1 MCAKGFKAKKAKT
14 MEWFSDIRKAEVSE
28 ELIDLG
34 FDRPGPILDQ
44 AEPCDDPK
52 DPSVKASIFFEP
64 IPRSDEDLALFLL
77 IKEDSRNHWHI
88 DQMHLYI
95 QMESQRTQEGV
106 LVFNRKFSLDP
117 GPLPEF
123 GSIMQIAD
131 AWIAV
136 EKDKERCFSEYN
148 LEKELTELGFSK
160 NPELLK
166 NRTREAGFTIFHFSE
181 SIEPNEG
188 LKQKN
193 VRFEFVVTPPEKN
206 LPAVLWM
213 IRGFLQTGASDEL
226 DLQCRA
232 ERGFYKFNDRLPHK
246 AEMIKELL
254 QMAKLQESPYAE
266 VRRRFRIG
274 QGRGEEVTQRSYIQG
289 QLKL

>member
-1 MCAKGFKAKKAKT
+1 
-14 MEWFSDIRKAEVSE
+14 MEWFSDIRKAEISK

-34 FDRPGPILDQ
+34 FDSPGPILDQ

-52 DPSVKASIFFEP
+52 DSSVKASIFFEP

-77 IKEDSRNHWHI
+77 IKEDGRNHWHI
-88 DQMHLYI
+88 GQMHLYV
-95 QMESQRTQEGV
+95 QLESQRTQEGV
-106 LVFNRKFSLDP
+106 VVFNRQFSVDS

-123 GSIMQIAD
+123 RSIMQIAD
-131 AWIAV
+131 TWIAV
-136 EKDKERCFSEYN
+136 EKDKERCFSLYN

-166 NRTREAGFTIFHFSE
+166 SRTQEAGFTIFHISE
-181 SIEPNEG
+181 TIEPNDG
-188 LKQKN
+188 LKEKT
-193 VRFEFVVTPPEKN
+193 VRFELVVTPPEKN

-213 IRGFLQTGASDEL
+213 IRGFMQTGASDAL
-226 DLQCRA
+226 DLQCHA

-246 AEMIKELL
+246 TEMIKELL

-274 QGRGEEVTQRSYIQG
+274 QGRGEEGAQRSYIQG